1 MKKFARIISLI
12 CAILMLVPSLV
23 ACANT
28 QGGEE
33 TTAAQNAQTEAPVVE
48 ETVDDGKDKDGF
60 ERDDLPGSAPSIERS
75 GITGKIT
82 ICPSAICSAKE

>member
-28 QGGEE
+28 QGSEE

-48 ETVDDGKDKDGF
+48 E
-60 ERDDLPGSAPSIERS
+60 APAAE
-75 GITGKIT
+75 
-82 ICPSAICSAKE
+82 AKVEETK